1 MLASQSCVTLG
12 NSMDCSPHQ
21 APPSVEGGGRVIQI
35 NMYIPHSKTYLD
47 LPGVSN
53 GKESTCNAG
62 DLGLIPGLGRFP
74 GGGNG
79 NPLPNSCLGNP
90 MDRGAWWA
98 TVPGVTESDTTE
110 QLSTKKM
117 YLSIKI

>member
-1 MLASQSCVTLG
+1 M
-12 NSMDCSPHQ
+12 
-21 APPSVEGGGRVIQI
+21 EGGGRVIQI

-79 NPLPNSCLGNP
+79 NLLQYSWAFLVAQLVQNPLT
-90 MDRGAWWA
+90 MQETW
-98 TVPGVTESDTTE
+98 V
-110 QLSTKKM
+110 
-117 YLSIKI
+117 